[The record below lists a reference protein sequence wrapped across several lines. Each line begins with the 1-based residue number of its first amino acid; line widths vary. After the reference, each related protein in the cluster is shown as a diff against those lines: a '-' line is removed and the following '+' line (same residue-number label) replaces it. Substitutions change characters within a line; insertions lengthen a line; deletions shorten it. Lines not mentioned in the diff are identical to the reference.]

1 MRNLKITWLCQAGF
15 LLEADGKRIV
25 VDPYM
30 SNRLYEV
37 SRKDV
42 QMNRMM
48 PNPVPY
54 EELRPDLSALRTTT
68 PTTTTPNRCAK

>member
-1 MRNLKITWLCQAGF
+1 MKNLKITWLCQAGF

-54 EELRPDLSALRTTT
+54 EELRPDLVCFTHDHA
-68 PTTTTPNRCAK
+68 PNRCAK